1 MSNFTL
7 AKISSYTVFPVTISG
22 CYSWGTHLCLCRS
35 GESLGVPSDR
45 RGWFPLGMGIL
56 DLSTLMG
63 MSSSLLP
70 EKDDRY
76 KSFSEAEDIQEVQ
89 KSNKYYNVY
98 LIKKYISD

>member
-1 MSNFTL
+1 
-7 AKISSYTVFPVTISG
+7 
-22 CYSWGTHLCLCRS
+22 
-35 GESLGVPSDR
+35 
-45 RGWFPLGMGIL
+45 MGIL

-63 MSSSLLP
+63 MSNSLLP

-76 KSFSEAEDIQEVQ
+76 KSFSVTEDIQEVQ